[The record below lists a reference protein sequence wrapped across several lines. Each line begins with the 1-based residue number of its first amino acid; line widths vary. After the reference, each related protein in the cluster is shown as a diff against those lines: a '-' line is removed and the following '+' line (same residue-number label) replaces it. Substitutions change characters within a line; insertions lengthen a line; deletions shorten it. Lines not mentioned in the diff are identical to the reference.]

1 MLPSLSIVLKR
12 IMSMCSAVVVPFYC
26 CVKTLQYKK
35 WSFLLLMDIWVASR
49 FFFFFPHAAVQVL
62 SVHSCTC
69 LLVYTVKSF
78 SKVYPGVSHR
88 LCMSS
93 ALAENGKLFFK
104 QTVLIYTPMSCV
116 PPSLAN
122 TVRSP
127 PHQSA
132 PIWLPVIVSLC
143 GFSFLISWW
152 WMTLSTFSYICWP
165 FGFRLFKSL
174 VFILKGSMRQF
185 QYHRLFVAVD
195 NQSLR

>member
-12 IMSMCSAVVVPFYC
+12 IMSLCSAVVIAVWKHCNIKNDPFC
-26 CVKTLQYKK
+26 CWWIFGLLP
-35 WSFLLLMDIWVASR
+35 SFV
-49 FFFFFPHAAVQVL
+49 FTFPWC
-62 SVHSCTC
+62 CTC

-93 ALAENGKLFFK
+93 TLAENGKLFFK
-104 QTVLIYTPMSCV
+104 QTVLIYTPISCV

-174 VFILKGSMRQF
+174 VFILKS
-185 QYHRLFVAVD
+185 LF
-195 NQSLR
+195 